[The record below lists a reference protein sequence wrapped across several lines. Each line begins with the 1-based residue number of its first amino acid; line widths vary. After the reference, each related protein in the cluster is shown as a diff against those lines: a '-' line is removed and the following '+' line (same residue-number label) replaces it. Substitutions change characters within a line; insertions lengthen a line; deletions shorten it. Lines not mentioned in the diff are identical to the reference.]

1 MSAARLMFVSH
12 TGKIAGAELV
22 LLDVAKAWPGASA
35 FLFEDG
41 PLNAALASEDISV
54 RLSRWG
60 RGITQI
66 HRDSSIIQVV
76 PLVGRLGAIVLEVAR
91 ESRNC
96 DIVYANSQKAFVLC
110 AIATTLTRRPLVW
123 HLHDIING
131 AHFGAMQRR
140 LQVALANRR
149 ATKVIVPSQA
159 AATAF
164 IEEGGR
170 RDLVVVIANG
180 IDGIPEQQT
189 PVELRRVLRLPDGPL
204 LGVFSRLA
212 PWKGQHV
219 VLHALTKLP
228 GVNCIIAGEALFGE
242 DAYAAELKR
251 TVNEL
256 GLSDR
261 VHFLGQRS
269 DVPRLMRAVDVVIH
283 PSIDPEPFGRTLV
296 EAMLAGVPVIA
307 TNNGAAP
314 DILDQGRAGSLIAP
328 NDPEVLAKAIR
339 DVLAG
344 DLAEQLIY
352 AGTRAR
358 ARYGVKQ
365 MLDAITQLVGRL
377 TCGVAA

>member
-22 LLDVAKAWPGASA
+22 LLDVVKAWPGASA

-60 RGITQI
+60 RGIAQF
-66 HRDSSIIQVV
+66 HRDSSVLRVV
-76 PLVGRLGAIVLEVAR
+76 PLAGRLCAIVLEVAR
-91 ESRNC
+91 ESRNF
-96 DIVYANSQKAFVLC
+96 DIVYANSQKAFVLS

-149 ATKVIVPSQA
+149 ATKVIVPSEA

-164 IEEGGR
+164 VAEGGR
-170 RDLVVVIANG
+170 RDLIEVIANG
-180 IDGIPEQQT
+180 LDGIPEQQT

-212 PWKGQHV
+212 RWKGQHV
-219 VLHALTKLP
+219 VLHALTGLP
-228 GVNCIIAGEALFGE
+228 GVHCIIAGEALFGE
-242 DAYAAELKR
+242 DAYAADLKT

-256 GLSDR
+256 GLGDR
-261 VHFLGQRS
+261 VHFLGQRG

-314 DILDQGRAGSLIAP
+314 DILDQGRAGRLVPP
-328 NDPEVLAKAIR
+328 NDPELLAKAIK
-339 DVLAG
+339 DVLTG

-352 AGTRAR
+352 AGIRAR
-358 ARYGVKQ
+358 THYGVKQ

-377 TCGVAA
+377 TCGAAA

>member
-1 MSAARLMFVSH
+1 MFVSH
-12 TGKIAGAELV
+12 TGKISGAELV
-22 LLDVAKAWPGASA
+22 LLDVVRAWPGASA

-41 PLNAALASEDISV
+41 PLGTVLASKGLSV
-54 RLSRWG
+54 KLSRWG
-60 RGITQI
+60 RGLTQI
-66 HRDSSIIQVV
+66 HRDSSVFRVV
-76 PLVGRLGAIVLEVAR
+76 PFVGRLCAIVLELAR
-91 ESRNC
+91 ESRNF
-96 DIVYANSQKAFVLC
+96 DIVYANSQKAFVLS
-110 AIATTLTRRPLVW
+110 AIATTVTRRPLVW

-164 IEEGGR
+164 VEEGGR
-170 RDLVVVIANG
+170 RDLVEVIANG

-189 PVELRRVLRLPDGPL
+189 PVELRHVLRLPDGPL

-212 PWKGQHV
+212 PWKGQHI

-242 DAYAAELKR
+242 DSYAADLKTTVSELA
-251 TVNEL
+251 L
-256 GLSDR
+256 GDR

-328 NDPEVLAKAIR
+328 NDPEALVKAIR

-358 ARYGVKQ
+358 THYGVKQ
-365 MLDAITQLVGRL
+365 MLDAITKLVGQVA
-377 TCGVAA
+377 CGAAA